1 MNTIWQENKKIILAI
16 LLFFF
21 TLFIYTKLFG
31 PIPFLINSFV
41 TSKNDLFQ
49 SIGEGSVSQ
58 APDLATISFGV
69 AKTSL
74 TVSDAQNQTNKTINS
89 VLENLKNLGISE
101 KDLKTT
107 NYSVNPNYSFEV
119 VQRISGYTVTQ
130 NIDLKIKNIE
140 NTNKAIDTIT
150 GNGGNLVGQVQFGFD
165 DKTKAKLE
173 DKARKEA
180 VANAK
185 EKAQSLA
192 NAAGV
197 KLGKI
202 INVTEAQDNFPRPVM
217 FDRVKTGIEIEEPP
231 PTNITP
237 GENSVKI
244 SVTLTY
250 EIY

>member
-1 MNTIWQENKKIILAI
+1 VNAQWQENKKIILAI
-16 LLFFF
+16 FLFFF
-21 TLFIYTKLFG
+21 ALFIYTKLAG
-31 PIPFLINSFV
+31 PIPFLINNYL

-49 SIGEGSVSQ
+49 SQGEGSVSQ
-58 APDLATISFGV
+58 APDIATISFGV
-69 AKTSL
+69 TKNSS
-74 TVSDAQNQTNKTINS
+74 TVSDAQNQTNKAISS

-107 NYSVNPNYSFEV
+107 NYSVNPNYNLEGI
-119 VQRISGYTVTQ
+119 QKISGYTVTQ
-130 NIDLKIKNIE
+130 NIELKIKDIN

-150 GNGGNLVGQVQFGFD
+150 GNGGNLIGQVQFGFD

-180 VANAK
+180 VGNAK

-197 KLGKI
+197 RLGRI
-202 INVTEAQDNFPRPVM
+202 INVTESQDESPRLIQLDTPL
-217 FDRVKTGIEIEEPP
+217 RVGGAPEEKTEI
-231 PTNITP
+231 PT
-237 GENSVKI
+237 GENSIKI
-244 SVTLTY
+244 NVTLTY

>member
-1 MNTIWQENKKIILAI
+1 MSVQWQENKKIILAI

-21 TLFIYTKLFG
+21 TLFIYTKLAG
-31 PIPFLINSFV
+31 PIPFLINSYV

-49 SIGEGSVSQ
+49 SLGQGSVSQ

-69 AKTSL
+69 TKRSS
-74 TVSDAQNQTNKTINS
+74 TVSDAQNQTNKAIDS

-107 NYSVNPNYSFEV
+107 NYSVNPNYNFEGI
-119 VQRISGYTVTQ
+119 QKISGYTVTQ
-130 NIDLKIKNIE
+130 NIELKIKDIN
-140 NTNKAIDTIT
+140 NTNKAIDAIT
-150 GNGGNLVGQVQFGFD
+150 ANGGNLIGQVQFGFD

-180 VANAK
+180 VKNAK

-192 NAAGV
+192 NSAGIR
-197 KLGKI
+197 LGKI
-202 INVTEAQDNFPRPVM
+202 INVTESQDNFPRPIP
-217 FDRVKTGIEIEEPP
+217 FESAKAGIQETPS
-231 PTNITP
+231 TNITP
-237 GENSVKI
+237 GENNIKI

-250 EIY
+250 ESY

>member
-1 MNTIWQENKKIILAI
+1 MSVQWQENKKIILAI

-21 TLFIYTKLFG
+21 TLFIYTKLAG
-31 PIPFLINSFV
+31 PIPFLINSYV

-49 SIGEGSVSQ
+49 SLGQGSVSQ
-58 APDLATISFGV
+58 APDIVTISLGV
-69 AKTSL
+69 TKSSS
-74 TVSDAQNQTNKTINS
+74 TVSDAQNQTNKAINS

-107 NYSVNPNYSFEV
+107 NYSVNPNYNFEGI
-119 VQRISGYTVTQ
+119 QKISGYTVTQ
-130 NIDLKIKNIE
+130 NIELKIKDIN
-140 NTNKAIDTIT
+140 NTNKAIDAIT
-150 GNGGNLVGQVQFGFD
+150 ANGGNLIGQVQFGFD

-180 VANAK
+180 VKNAK

-192 NAAGV
+192 NSAGIR
-197 KLGKI
+197 LGKI
-202 INVTEAQDNFPRPVM
+202 INVTESQDNFPRPIP
-217 FDRVKTGIEIEEPP
+217 FESAKAGIRETPS
-231 PTNITP
+231 TDITP
-237 GENSVKI
+237 GENSIKI